1 MDDPVDQADDPY
13 ALMDGGDDA
22 ANEVEVVNNE
32 SGQKPIYDL
41 NTQFE
46 IEQNNS
52 ELEQFINEDNY
63 LVEEDQEDGNERS
76 QDVFSQQFAADDMS

>member
-22 ANEVEVVNNE
+22 VNEVEVVNNE

-63 LVEEDQEDGNERS
+63 LVEEDQECGNDQS

>member
-46 IEQNNS
+46 IE
-52 ELEQFINEDNY
+52 
-63 LVEEDQEDGNERS
+63 
-76 QDVFSQQFAADDMS
+76 